1 MKSQALF
8 NSYSKQKA
16 WNASLS
22 KFREAVGIEGSMD
35 STGDVDVDQLF
46 SSISTMGT
54 LGLLKLLPAH
64 KTAVIHLTAAL
75 KETGVDPAKLSKKKT
90 SLLSF
95 LLSILGFEKFDE
107 VMDLVIHDG
116 SFLDLKE
123 AIDTDDKSFTG
134 IVFSVLKT
142 VFPPLA
148 AIEGVIKGALKFI

>member
-1 MKSQALF
+1 MKSQKLF

-16 WNASLS
+16 WNNSLS
-22 KFREAVGIEGSMD
+22 KFREAAGIEGAMD
-35 STGDVDVDQLF
+35 SNGTVDVEQLF
-46 SSISTMGT
+46 GSISSMGT

-75 KETGVDPAKLSKKKT
+75 KESGVSADKLSKKKV

-116 SFLDLKE
+116 SFLDLNG
-123 AIDTDDKSFTG
+123 AINTDDKSFTN